1 MERDLI
7 AEIAGEIPAARQG
20 TRPWYERVPDE
31 HAATV
36 KAIHDAWHAGAF
48 GTRRITA
55 ARVIAP
61 KLKTLGI
68 TIGEQGVISWLKLTT
83 Y

>member
-1 MERDLI
+1 MDDVIE
-7 AEIAGEIPAARQG
+7 EIAAAIPAGTQG
-20 TRPWYERVPDE
+20 TPPWYTRVPPE
-31 HAATV
+31 QAETV
-36 KAIHDAWHAGAF
+36 RAIHEAWHQGRF

-55 ARVIAP
+55 ARAISQ
-61 KLKTLGI
+61 KLNTLGI